1 MNIRKIITN
10 VHRVSMVIKEF
21 SNQAQ
26 FIVISHREE
35 NIINADRIYGVSMQQ
50 SWITDIFSVDLEE
63 EAKKILELEDV
74 KPEIEE
80 DWLMWLFHV
89 GV

>member
-50 SWITDIFSVDLEE
+50 S
-63 EAKKILELEDV
+63 
-74 KPEIEE
+74 
-80 DWLMWLFHV
+80 
-89 GV
+89 

>member
-21 SNQAQ
+21 SKQAQ

-35 NIINADRIYGVSMQQ
+35 NIVNADRIYGVSMQQ
-50 SWITDIFSVDLEE
+50 SGITDIFSVDLEE

-80 DWLMWLFHV
+80 D
-89 GV
+89 